1 MKDKEV
7 ILNWKS
13 VRHKNYFLKG
23 ETYLKLWGRI
33 DSLSVYVL
41 GKINF
46 TPQNKE
52 LITNWKCEL
61 MALLKVISF
70 LVLARI

>member
-7 ILNWKS
+7 TLNWKS
-13 VRHKNYFLKG
+13 MRHKNYFLKG
-23 ETYLKLWGRI
+23 ETYLKPWGRI
-33 DSLSVYVL
+33 NSLSVYVL

-52 LITNWKCEL
+52 LITNWKWEL
-61 MALLKVISF
+61 MALLKVVSF